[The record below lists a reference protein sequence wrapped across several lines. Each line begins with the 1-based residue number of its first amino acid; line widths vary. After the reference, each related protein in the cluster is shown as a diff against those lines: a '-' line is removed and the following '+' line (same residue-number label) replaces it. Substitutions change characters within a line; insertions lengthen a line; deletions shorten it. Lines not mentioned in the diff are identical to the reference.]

1 MPRPLHLAGLTA
13 LLLAA
18 AVASPIAH
26 AEKADRDK
34 PVEIEADTADRD
46 EKTKT
51 TIFRGKVVITQGTLV
66 IRGDKVTVR
75 EEAGGRQSATALGN
89 PATFRQKRD
98 GGDEYVD
105 GRGQRMDFDSQ
116 SQILQLHDNA
126 EIKRGD
132 DWMRGQYIEYNGTT
146 STYRAIGE
154 TQRTENAP
162 AGGGG
167 RVRAVIQPRKATAD
181 SPSQ

>member
-1 MPRPLHLAGLTA
+1 
-13 LLLAA
+13 
-18 AVASPIAH
+18 
-26 AEKADRDK
+26 
-34 PVEIEADTADRD
+34 
-46 EKTKT
+46 
-51 TIFRGKVVITQGTLV
+51 
-66 IRGDKVTVR
+66 
-75 EEAGGRQSATALGN
+75 
-89 PATFRQKRD
+89 
-98 GGDEYVD
+98 
-105 GRGQRMDFDSQ
+105 MDFDSQ